1 MAHINLLP
9 WREERREERQKQF
22 VAAVVAGL
30 AFAAFILYMVI
41 AYTNSMIDEQ
51 NSRNAY
57 LKQEIAVLDKKIRE
71 IKDLEQ
77 QRNDLLARMQVIQE
91 LQESRPKVVKDFDA
105 LVRTVPEGIHLNK
118 VTRNGNTL
126 TLEGVAESNARV
138 SVFMR
143 QLDANLEFDQANL
156 RVVEKSSSNAQAIR
170 KFSIVVKESSA
181 KQQDKALQQG
191 GK

>member
-1 MAHINLLP
+1 
-9 WREERREERQKQF
+9 
-22 VAAVVAGL
+22 
-30 AFAAFILYMVI
+30 
-41 AYTNSMIDEQ
+41 
-51 NSRNAY
+51 
-57 LKQEIAVLDKKIRE
+57 
-71 IKDLEQ
+71 
-77 QRNDLLARMQVIQE
+77 MQVIQE

-170 KFSIVVKESSA
+170 KFSLVVKESSA